1 MVGVQKNFT
10 RKLARVGVVLVIL
23 VATCGISIGFSA
35 AAKDPCGDVWQGATP
50 NDPLGKVADKTEAHP
65 GDQITYTFSWHS
77 TGDAQA
83 SIEDCYRVDTGS
95 DSTLNGLVD
104 TLYKAADIDN
114 QGDNGSAQTWSYT
127 ITVPNDPS
135 LIGHSIVNRAKM
147 THGSVESRTDLVSV
161 AITCAEN
168 CDGGS
173 TDGAVDGTTDGTTD
187 GQVDGTTD
195 GTTDGSVDGTTDGTT
210 DGQVDGTTDGTTDGS
225 VDGTTDG
232 TTDGNVDGTTDG
244 STDGGTSTGSGSHVG
259 DKVLGRT
266 IHKKPLATTGSET
279 TALALI
285 GFAMLM
291 LGVALRFG
299 RFGHEAY
306 AVEMGEASPQDLLA
320 KALRARARDWT
331 CRK

>member
-1 MVGVQKNFT
+1 MVGVQKEVS
-10 RKLARVGVVLVIL
+10 RKLARIGVVLVIL
-23 VATCGISIGFSA
+23 VATCGISVGISA
-35 AAKDPCGDVWQGATP
+35 AAKDPCGDVWAGATP
-50 NDPLGKVADKTEAHP
+50 NDPLGKAADKTEAHP
-65 GDQITYTFSWHS
+65 GDTITYTFTWHS

-95 DSTLNGLVD
+95 DSSLNGLVD
-104 TLYKAADIDN
+104 GLYKSVDIDN
-114 QGDNGSAQTWSYT
+114 QGDNGSPQTWSYE

-173 TDGAVDGTTDGTTD
+173 TDGAVDGTTDGSTD
-187 GQVDGTTD
+187 GAVDGTTD
-195 GTTDGSVDGTTDGTT
+195 GTTDGNVDGTTDGTTDGNVDGTTDGTT

-225 VDGTTDG
+225 
-232 TTDGNVDGTTDG
+232 TDGNVDG
-244 STDGGTSTGSGSHVG
+244 GTSTGGSSTG
-259 DKVLGRT
+259 NEVLGRQ
-266 IHKKPLATTGSET
+266 IHRKPLATTGSQT
-279 TALALI
+279 TAMALI

-291 LGVALRFG
+291 IGVALRFG

-306 AVEMGEASPQDLLA
+306 AVAADEASTQDLLA
-320 KALRARARDWT
+320 KALGARARNRT